1 MAVPKVARPADRSSA
16 DSPPGETGPAKKVS
30 ARNLSPKNGPPA
42 GPSRARRALGWF
54 FTPHRLLMLG
64 LVPLC
69 AALAPWALRQL
80 PDLSSRDEY
89 RLTAERV
96 RLEPPPPRS
105 VPADLVSRV
114 LGEDPADVLEAGLA
128 ARLAEGFAKHPWV
141 AGVERVEVL
150 SPAAAVVRLTYRT
163 PTAAVAAGDGL
174 YPIDAAGVLL
184 PPSDFTRPA
193 ADALPRIAGIESTPG
208 PAGTAWP
215 DPAVTGAAAVCAALA
230 ADWNRMDLAAVRP
243 LDASAGRFW
252 DRIRQAPAADSI
264 GEARPGDPRFELITR
279 AGSRILWG
287 RPPGAA
293 HPGELATDTK
303 RRRLT
308 RDLAGVLAGERTRGP
323 EWADLTAWDGVYHL
337 PLRTAGR

>member
-1 MAVPKVARPADRSSA
+1 M
-16 DSPPGETGPAKKVS
+16 
-30 ARNLSPKNGPPA
+30 
-42 GPSRARRALGWF
+42 GWF

-64 LVPLC
+64 LIPLC
-69 AALAPWALRQL
+69 AALVPFTAKHL

-89 RLTAERV
+89 RLTADRV
-96 RLEPPPPRS
+96 RLEPPPPIV
-105 VPADLVSRV
+105 VPTNLVPTV
-114 LGEDPADVLEAGLA
+114 LGEEPVSVLEDGLA
-128 ARLAEGFAKHPWV
+128 GRLADGFAKHPWV

-150 SPAAAVVRLTYRT
+150 SPAAAVVELRYRT
-163 PTAAVAAGDGL
+163 PIAAVAAGDGL

-208 PAGTAWP
+208 PAGTVWP

-230 ADWNRMDLAAVRP
+230 SDWPRLDLAAVRP

-252 DRIRQAPAADSI
+252 ERVRQTPVADDDQ
-264 GEARPGDPRFELITR
+264 EVGDPRFELVTR

-287 RPPGAA
+287 RPPGTS
-293 HPGELATDTK
+293 HPGALATDTK
-303 RRRLT
+303 RLRLT

-337 PLRTAGR
+337 PLRAAMREPTPRR